1 MDSVDDEDG
10 EGGGEGDD
18 GVVRVM
24 VDGDGEGTSTADD
37 HVYRKMATIVM
48 VMTRLTLATVSVL
61 RVIQKCMQ
69 NGTRYTVLKP
79 KVGKAPMGMDGWW
92 WCFYYR
98 NPNPDVCRS
107 NTRNFLKS

>member
-1 MDSVDDEDG
+1 MSGKDARRILLYVFFG
-10 EGGGEGDD
+10 K
-18 GVVRVM
+18 VPF
-24 VDGDGEGTSTADD
+24 ST
-37 HVYRKMATIVM
+37 KKKG
-48 VMTRLTLATVSVL
+48 TVSVL